1 LFLIF
6 SLYSFYFFGIFDP
19 PVQPFMC
26 AISSVGDRLTVTL
39 VMKTSQLGQ
48 TSAQGLV
55 DLIPAALE
63 NLANDV
69 AVEHRRTDTGT

>member
-1 LFLIF
+1 
-6 SLYSFYFFGIFDP
+6 
-19 PVQPFMC
+19 
-26 AISSVGDRLTVTL
+26 
-39 VMKTSQLGQ
+39 MKTSQLGQ